1 MKTCLQPFTL
11 IRLIFFAI
19 LSFFTQAAKA
29 QYVNVD
35 IVPDNTGK
43 VTGIGINLNC
53 SSYCSGYSQGQANIF
68 FTPAPEHA
76 LTNVVGYRITNSSG
90 NQSQINT
97 TNGSLGT
104 QDWYYGGQLT
114 ATFYAAPSEIDVRG
128 NDISIPSGD
137 VTPTVNDNTHFGVQ
151 LAPSGSHTRLFRIY
165 NTGIGALGL
174 SGNPRVSITGANAS
188 DFQVTTQPSSDI
200 VGGNSSIFFIITFT
214 PSGLGTRT
222 ATVTINNSDSNE
234 GTYTFN
240 IAGIGVNNLPNINI
254 VGKGQ
259 DIPHTYNGPS
269 TDNDTDFGSRNIG
282 AGPVVKT
289 FTIENTGTGT
299 LDLSTGTVVLFDGT
313 GAADFS
319 LASPPSSSSIAPNGS
334 TTFQV
339 AFNPSVVGSRNATVY
354 VNSFAPT
361 EHPYYFSIRGTG
373 LEGCTQVASATQ
385 SMSWNGSVSNDW
397 TNPCNWTPNGVP
409 TQTNPVSIQSGGT
422 VVIPSGTT
430 ATAKSITLNGSF
442 SNRPSLTINQNA
454 ALRMGST
461 ESTVTKFEMVQY
473 ATVTNNG
480 LLILETSGGSGVN
493 STFEMGFDDNV
504 FHNYGSVVINS
515 TNSTPIQIG
524 NTGSNGPSATFNN
537 YACASFANYSGGML
551 LNTVGSSFFNNAGM
565 FRTVG
570 NLGAVGTFTNQS
582 GGVAFIG
589 GTLTH
594 NQITSNTG
602 SVRVNRNASATTMFT
617 YTGTYAG
624 TIEIFTDAG
633 LSNSAGTYNQAN
645 NTFTPA
651 NTLPAGSVPIFIKIT
666 STANSC
672 SYVVPNTFQN
682 GCAQVATSTENMG
695 WNGSVNSDW
704 TNPCNWTPNGV
715 PGAGNVVLIP
725 TATVYPTISTGI
737 NATAKQVYMTGNAS
751 LTVGTGA
758 SLTVQNNAVALYLQD
773 NAQFINRGTTT
784 ITNTN
789 ATAQNQGAIQLA
801 VSTTA
806 LENYG
811 TLNANGNQN
820 YGMYA
825 VGTFNNKTGATLT
838 ASGYRGGYVAAGGK
852 IINESNAT
860 INATGSNIGL
870 VLDGQ
875 NTTSSNSGT
884 INSSKIEIINATT
897 FTNQNC
903 GVIKITGNL
912 DMSGNSVF
920 NNYGYTLVGSDLG
933 HYVATTNNYGVLK
946 YNSLTGGVNNT
957 TNSVVVNNTTPIFTF
972 GATYNGTVNG
982 IFTNE
987 AATSGNSAGTYT
999 QNTNTFTPSSSL
1011 PTGSQTLYAKIT
1023 PNTGGCFYVVP
1034 FTFNNAGQPDYTI
1047 STSGNNLVITD
1058 LTGTGET
1065 LDITPNS
1072 TNIRFNVTGKTF
1084 SLNNG
1089 PTTNFPADVPLSSLA
1104 SITVNTA
1111 DGNDI
1116 INIGALGNNLPSLTI
1131 HGGTGDDQVNFNE
1144 DITFATNANLD
1155 VDLQNDDGSP
1165 GVDGVTFAINTNI
1178 VLQGTGA
1185 ATLRVSKNVVFNN
1198 GSTLG
1203 TNNGNLTVEANQ
1215 QTSPTAGN
1223 FIGVSMGSSTQLQ
1236 VLGSGTLTVKGK
1248 GGNDASGSQAG
1259 ILLNFGGVIYGGS
1272 NTVSVIGNGGAS
1284 SGIGN
1289 YGIFIQG
1296 SSAKITSLGGAVT
1309 VEGTGGGTG
1318 SSIGNDGIRLA
1329 TSGEITSAGTGAVTV
1344 TGRGGT
1350 APTGINNVGV
1360 NIQASAKI
1368 TSVGGAVTVN
1378 AYGGGSGASQL
1389 NYGLFMS
1396 QSGEISAGGT
1406 GTVTITGE
1414 GGTATGSSN
1423 HGIAL
1428 EGLIKSAGGNI
1439 ALTGKPGGGSTL
1451 TYGIYMSK
1459 QSGAPVSSITT
1470 EVSGGNI
1477 AITTNSLRIVDS
1489 PDIRT
1494 NSSGRVTLK
1503 PFTAGTAIEFSL
1515 APDATNGP
1523 LILSDLELDRI
1534 STGTLVVGDATMG
1547 DITVGTGIT
1556 RPTLTNMELISG
1568 GDVIISG
1575 GSINT
1580 NGGTLLLD
1588 PGTSP
1593 KVIKPTFNGT
1603 DVTVFTLTVGGDLDI
1618 PINGTTAGD
1627 GTGSTYSQLKVVGG
1641 VNLSGTNL
1649 VLSGTPALVG
1659 GETFVIV
1666 DNDGTEAVGGTF
1678 SNFAQGATLSNF
1690 LGSGRSATISYTGGT
1705 DNNDVV
1711 ITVAA
1716 PAVPDINLKGN
1727 SQNIARGDNTPIIT
1741 DHTDFGPVSV
1751 PSGSVT
1757 RTFTIENT
1765 GAGALTLGTITG
1777 GTTDFVITQPS
1788 LTSIPANGS
1797 TTFTVTF
1804 DPTTAGKRTAT
1815 ISIPSNDPDENPYTF
1830 AIEGYG
1836 GTPFITTW
1844 KTDNSGTSSSTS
1856 IRIPTTGTGYSYD
1869 VDWNNDGIYDE
1880 LGLTGNVTHDYGTA
1894 GTYTVAIRGTFPRIY
1909 FNDAGDK
1916 AKLLAVTQWG
1926 SGAWTSM
1933 ERAFAGCIN
1942 LEVSAT
1948 DIPDLANVTS
1958 TRHMFSGCQKLTGPN
1973 NIGSW
1978 NVGSVTDMGY
1988 MFAGCLLFNQAING
2002 WDVRA
2007 VTTMR
2012 SLFFGATSFNQPLNG
2027 WQVGAVTTM
2036 EEMFSNADAFNG
2048 NIANWDVRNVTTFR
2062 RMFFMAP
2069 RFNQNIGSW
2078 QPTKALSTS
2087 QMFYGATDFNG
2098 NIGGWDVQMVNDM
2111 SGMFYGASHF
2121 NQDIGNWQVGAVTD
2135 MSTMFRAAVAFN
2147 QDISRWNVSKVL
2159 DMSMMFYGTTA
2170 FNQNIS
2176 GWNVSTVTNMGLMFH
2191 ETSAFNQ
2198 DLSSWDI
2205 RAVTTLYGMFDHA
2218 TAFNQSLSSWG
2229 AKLNTGVDLRFFLD
2243 NCGMSVANYDATLT
2257 GFSQSTLTSKEMGA
2271 AGLKYCAAAAARATL
2286 VGATGSGGKGWV
2298 ITGDALS
2305 STCTPDINLKGN
2317 NVSIVSG
2324 DNTPIITDHTDFGPV
2339 SVPSG
2344 SVTRTF
2350 TIENTGAVAL
2360 TLGTITGGTTDFTI
2374 TQPSLTSIPANSSTT
2389 FTVTFDPT
2397 TTGKRTTTISIPSN
2411 DSGSPYTFAIEGYG
2425 GKPFITTWQTDKD
2438 NPAQTSI
2445 TIPTTGT
2452 GYSYDVDW
2460 NNDGIYDE
2468 FGLTGNVTH
2477 DYGTANTYTVA
2488 IRGAFPRIFFDND
2501 GANNKKLLSV
2511 NQWGDIDWKSFE
2523 RAFLG
2528 CDNLQINAS
2537 DKPDLNDVTNMSRTF
2552 LAISAINQDISAW
2565 DVSSVEN
2572 MSLMFSGVSSF
2583 NQNISNWNVSKV
2595 TNMARMFSATAFNQ
2609 NISGWDV
2616 SKVTNMTGMFLGATA
2631 FDQNLAAWGTKFNAS
2646 VDLTEMLSSCGMNVA
2661 NYDATLIG
2669 FNQGTVTGRNLGATG
2684 LQYCTAQ
2691 SARTNLTTNKGWT
2704 IAGDALSSTCA
2715 PEINLKGNS
2724 ISIVSGDNSPII
2736 TDHTDFGPVSVP
2748 SGSVMRT
2755 FTIENTGA
2763 GALTL
2768 GTITGGTTDFVITQ
2782 PSLTTVAV
2790 GSSTTFTVTFDP
2802 TTAGKRTAT
2811 ISIPSNDPDENPYTF
2826 AIEGYGGK
2834 PFVTTWKTDNSGTSS
2849 ATSITIPTLGTGYN
2863 YDVDWNNDGIYD
2875 ELGVTGSVTHNYGTA
2890 GTYTVAIRGDFPRI
2904 HFNSVGDASKLL
2916 TISQWGDI
2924 AWTSM
2929 SSAFNGCNNLSVTA
2943 TDVPN
2948 LSGVTSLSSMFANCT
2963 ILNGPANISTWNT
2976 STITG
2981 MSRMFQEATSFN
2993 QDISNWD
3000 VSNVTNM
3007 SLMFQNATAFNQSLA
3022 AWGTKFN
3029 ASVNLGNFLDNCG
3042 MNEVNYDATL
3052 IGFNQGTVTGRSLG
3066 ALGLKYC
3073 TAQSARNNLITNKG
3087 WTITG
3092 DAQNIAC
3099 TSPDYTITTTSGN
3112 IVITDAKGTGA
3123 TLEVSENSGKIRFNV
3138 TGKTYNI
3145 DGGTTTAFTTP
3156 AEVVLS
3162 GKNSITVNTA
3172 GGNDIINVGAFTT
3185 QLPTLTINGGTGD
3198 DEVNLN
3204 GNITFVSNA
3213 NLDLDL
3219 QNDDATAPGT
3229 DALSIAAN
3237 AIVTLSGTGTA
3248 TVKVSKNATINSG
3261 GSLQTQNGNLVVE
3274 ANQQTTPSSGDFAG
3288 VDVNGGSLKV
3298 TGSGQTAIK
3307 GKSGVAGY
3315 KAGVSVSNG
3324 GIIEGGTAALSV
3336 TGTGGTAAYNENI
3349 GVLVTGTNSKITS
3362 LGGNVSVVGQG
3373 DGMPG
3378 GYNQHGVAV
3387 KSSGMITAG
3396 GTGTVTVQGTGA
3408 SQTDGYT
3415 FGVHLNAGT
3424 ITSSGGNVSV
3434 TGQGGGSNTANHGI
3448 YLESSGLISAGGVG
3462 TVTVQGSGGSGTNG
3476 YHQGVFLKS
3485 SAITSTNGHISVT
3498 GQAGGASTSSANT
3511 GVLLDATSRIA
3522 AGGTGN
3528 VTVQGTG
3535 SSSASTASFNYGLQL
3550 SGSNSQISTNNGNI
3564 RLIGQGGQGAN
3575 GSFNNSTGN
3584 TGIGLSGKVLA
3595 GGTGTIY
3602 IEGTGANQSFSD
3614 GVEVDNLVTTNDG
3627 TITIIGVGGA
3637 DATASNGSVG
3647 VDLNGTV
3654 TAGNGKAINIQGT
3667 AGSSTGPYNQGV
3679 YIRRTVNSTS
3689 GGAITITGIEGGS
3702 GVGIEIESLSG
3713 GQITTASMGG
3723 NISLITNSIDIKN
3736 TAVIS
3741 TNSASSVILRPYT
3754 NGVNIDLGA
3763 ATNLLGGPLSLSDDE
3778 LDRITAGTLQIGDA
3792 NSGAITISAPI
3803 SRAAATN
3810 VNLTTAGA
3818 VNLNASALAI
3828 NGGNLAINAAGGI
3841 NPTVAGTDVNV
3852 GTVSFAS
3859 GNDLAIAINGTTADT
3874 DYRQLNVAGSVN
3886 LSGLD
3891 LVLSGSHVPVLGQTF
3906 VIVNNDGSDAIQGT
3920 FNGLPE
3926 GSTIAPF
3933 LGGQL
3938 NARISYVG
3946 GDGNDAVLTVIASVE
3961 LPANTANVTICK
3973 NATASLTASCKVG
3986 QVTWYNA
3993 AGTTQLFV
4001 GSPLVTPALTAST
4014 SYKVRCELA
4023 PQLSG
4028 FVDVMVTVVVPPT
4041 ITLTTLQQTLNE
4053 GNNPVLCD
4061 TDANPVNGLQFN
4073 VTGLCVSGSPV
4084 WRVQVGSGA
4093 WSNWSA
4099 TAPVS
4104 QSSNNQ
4110 PHRYQAACDANC
4122 ASTYSGV
4129 IELTINNRASVPQN
4143 VSLLV
4148 DGVTVAVGET
4158 KEVCSLVNMPLT
4170 FNANCATGEV
4180 ILYSVDGGEYSAGVP
4195 VGLVDNQYHNYRVR
4209 CRKSDGTP
4217 SCVESESGVM
4227 RLKLVTIPSAPTVS
4241 LPSTS
4246 SCNPSASFSG
4256 QSTCGSLRTVWYNAT
4271 TNVALPSLPST
4282 VPSQTTSYYA
4292 RCQTENGCVSDKSN
4306 VVTFTLTPTQVAP
4319 VITASQEIVCTGTT
4333 VTISANCPAG
4343 SQTFW
4348 NTGVTAPS
4356 FEVAFSNVTKQT
4368 YWAKCLFD
4376 GGCQSSESIRKDIYW
4391 NAFVVTL
4398 INIGESKSAVKPAND
4413 KSLWSSQFITRDG
4426 GPELD
4431 QSTQVNPTLFYVENA
4446 NKMAPRYWTIN
4457 VEACG
4462 LSTDGS
4468 LTFDMLATPEMGVIR
4483 SFNTH
4488 ENNAPYFMY
4497 ANREGW
4503 TELYAQNH
4511 PAYGFYQDNGVG
4523 GNVYDTGLPKGLYKL
4538 GIRYWDQKGWGSIYP
4553 ATRQPQGNVLA
4564 YQEYWFRI
4572 QSKDGVGVG
4581 AARTAESEEANG
4593 KGQGAR
4599 GEGQEANGK
4608 WQGSDNG
4615 KQITDN
4621 GSFATVLPNPVTNIL
4636 RLKVQDGK
4644 AQTVQA
4650 ALTDAS
4656 GREIVRRQFVPETN
4670 THQEEFGVS
4679 ELPAGMYFLKVTT
4692 PEKQATLK
4700 VVKVN

>member
-1 MKTCLQPFTL
+1 MKKL
-11 IRLIFFAI
+11 IYLLMALLISQNLFA
-19 LSFFTQAAKA
+19 
-29 QYVNVD
+29 VD
-35 IVPDNTGK
+35 KNW
-43 VTGIGINLNC
+43 IG
-53 SSYCSGYSQGQANIF
+53 
-68 FTPAPEHA
+68 
-76 LTNVVGYRITNSSG
+76 VTNSDW
-90 NQSQINT
+90 NT
-97 TNGSLGT
+97 ASNWS
-104 QDWYYGGQLT
+104 
-114 ATFYAAPSEIDVRG
+114 PS
-128 NDISIPSGD
+128 
-137 VTPTVNDNTHFGVQ
+137 
-151 LAPSGSHTRLFRIY
+151 
-165 NTGIGALGL
+165 
-174 SGNPRVSITGANAS
+174 
-188 DFQVTTQPSSDI
+188 
-200 VGGNSSIFFIITFT
+200 
-214 PSGLGTRT
+214 
-222 ATVTINNSDSNE
+222 
-234 GTYTFN
+234 
-240 IAGIGVNNLPNINI
+240 
-254 VGKGQ
+254 
-259 DIPHTYNGPS
+259 
-269 TDNDTDFGSRNIG
+269 
-282 AGPVVKT
+282 
-289 FTIENTGTGT
+289 
-299 LDLSTGTVVLFDGT
+299 
-313 GAADFS
+313 
-319 LASPPSSSSIAPNGS
+319 
-334 TTFQV
+334 
-339 AFNPSVVGSRNATVY
+339 
-354 VNSFAPT
+354 
-361 EHPYYFSIRGTG
+361 
-373 LEGCTQVASATQ
+373 
-385 SMSWNGSVSNDW
+385 
-397 TNPCNWTPNGVP
+397 GVP
-409 TQTNPVSIQSGGT
+409 TANDDITILDNVPHDPVINTAVT
-422 VVIPSGTT
+422 VNKAFVGNDLT
-430 ATAKSITLNGSF
+430 ITSLGSF
-442 SNRPSLTINQNA
+442 
-454 ALRMGST
+454 
-461 ESTVTKFEMVQY
+461 TVTTDFI
-473 ATVTNNG
+473 NNFFT
-480 LLILETSGGSGVN
+480 LRSGV
-493 STFEMGFDDNV
+493 
-504 FHNYGSVVINS
+504 I
-515 TNSTPIQIG
+515 
-524 NTGSNGPSATFNN
+524 
-537 YACASFANYSGGML
+537 
-551 LNTVGSSFFNNAGM
+551 
-565 FRTVG
+565 
-570 NLGAVGTFTNQS
+570 
-582 GGVAFIG
+582 
-589 GTLTH
+589 
-594 NQITSNTG
+594 
-602 SVRVNRNASATTMFT
+602 
-617 YTGTYAG
+617 
-624 TIEIFTDAG
+624 
-633 LSNSAGTYNQAN
+633 
-645 NTFTPA
+645 
-651 NTLPAGSVPIFIKIT
+651 
-666 STANSC
+666 
-672 SYVVPNTFQN
+672 
-682 GCAQVATSTENMG
+682 
-695 WNGSVNSDW
+695 
-704 TNPCNWTPNGV
+704 
-715 PGAGNVVLIP
+715 
-725 TATVYPTISTGI
+725 
-737 NATAKQVYMTGNAS
+737 
-751 LTVGTGA
+751 
-758 SLTVQNNAVALYLQD
+758 
-773 NAQFINRGTTT
+773 
-784 ITNTN
+784 
-789 ATAQNQGAIQLA
+789 
-801 VSTTA
+801 
-806 LENYG
+806 
-811 TLNANGNQN
+811 
-820 YGMYA
+820 
-825 VGTFNNKTGATLT
+825 
-838 ASGYRGGYVAAGGK
+838 
-852 IINESNAT
+852 
-860 INATGSNIGL
+860 
-870 VLDGQ
+870 
-875 NTTSSNSGT
+875 SNSGT
-884 INSSKIEIINATT
+884 ITVNGNLTHYCIYAEDFSSTPLTILEFKNEVCGKVFVPNGTFNLGGVCNNYGMIIADGFGFISGHAPGNTQYFGT
-897 FTNQNC
+897 FTNT
-903 GVIKITGNL
+903 GVFKKNTG
-912 DMSGNSVF
+912 SAAGIQ
-920 NNYGYTLVGSDLG
+920 NNYLF
-933 HYVATTNNYGVLK
+933 
-946 YNSLTGGVNNT
+946 VNN
-957 TNSVVVNNTTPIFTF
+957 SDPIFIYGNAF
-972 GATYNGTVNG
+972 NGTVNG
-982 IFTNE
+982 IFTDA
-987 AATSGNSAGTYT
+987 AATASAGTFT
-999 QNTNTFTPSSSL
+999 APNTFTPSNSL
-1011 PTGSQTLYAKIT
+1011 PSGSQTLYAKIT

-1034 FTFNNAGQPDYTI
+1034 FAFNNAGQPDYNI

-1116 INIGALGNNLPSLTI
+1116 INIGALGSNLPSLTI
-1131 HGGTGDDQVNFNE
+1131 NGGTGDDQVNFNG

-1155 VDLQNDDGSP
+1155 VDLQNDDASP
-1165 GVDGVTFAINTNI
+1165 GVDAITFAINANI
-1178 VLQGTGA
+1178 ILQGTGA
-1185 ATLRVSKNVVFNN
+1185 ATLKVSKNVVFNN

-1223 FIGVSMGSSTQLQ
+1223 FIGVSMTTSTQLQ
-1236 VLGSGTLTVKGK
+1236 VLGSGALTVKGK
-1248 GGNDASGSQAG
+1248 GGNDASGGQAG
-1259 ILLNFGGVIYGGS
+1259 IFLNFGGVIYGGS

-1289 YGIFIQG
+1289 YGILIQG
-1296 SSAKITSLGGAVT
+1296 STAKITSLGGAVT

-1318 SSIGNDGIRLA
+1318 SSIGNDGIRLT

-1344 TGRGGT
+1344 TGRGGS
-1350 APTGINNVGV
+1350 ASTGNNNIGV
-1360 NIQASAKI
+1360 NLQTSGKI
-1368 TSVGGAVTVN
+1368 TSVGGSITVN
-1378 AYGGGSGASQL
+1378 AYGGGSGTSQL
-1389 NYGLFMS
+1389 NYGLSMS

-1414 GGTATGSSN
+1414 GGTSTGVSN
-1423 HGIAL
+1423 HGITL
-1428 EGLIKSAGGNI
+1428 EGLVKSAGGNI
-1439 ALTGKPGGGSTL
+1439 ALTGKSGGGSS

-1459 QSGAPVSSITT
+1459 QIGAPVSSITT
-1470 EVSGGNI
+1470 EVNGGDI
-1477 AITTNSLRIVDS
+1477 AIITNSLRIVDS

-1503 PFTAGTAIEFSL
+1503 PFTAGTAIDFSL
-1515 APDATNGP
+1515 APDGANGP

-1547 DITVGTGIT
+1547 DITVGIGIT
-1556 RPTLTNMELISG
+1556 RPTLTNMQLISG

-1593 KVIKPTFNGT
+1593 KAVKPTFNGT
-1603 DVTVFTLTVGGDLDI
+1603 DVIAGTLSFNSDLQI
-1618 PINGTTAGD
+1618 TINGTTLGD
-1627 GTGSTYSQLKVVGG
+1627 GTGSTYSQLNVEGEIDLRG
-1641 VNLSGTNL
+1641 VDLLLAGTYVPTGNE
-1649 VLSGTPALVG
+1649 VFT
-1659 GETFVIV
+1659 IV
-1666 DNDGTEAVGGTF
+1666 NNDGTDPIVGTF
-1678 SNFAQGATLSNF
+1678 TGLAQGATIPNF
-1690 LGSGRSATISYTGGT
+1690 RGSGLNATISYTGGT
-1705 DNNDVV
+1705 GNNDVV
-1711 ITVAA
+1711 ITVSA

-1741 DHTDFGPVSV
+1741 DHTDFGPVLVSS

-1788 LTSIPANGS
+1788 LTTIPANGS

-1844 KTDNSGTSSSTS
+1844 KTDNSGNPGSSNSTS

-1880 LGLTGNVTHDYGTA
+1880 FGLTGNVTHDYGTA
-1894 GTYTVAIRGTFPRIY
+1894 GTYTVAIRGTFPRIF
-1909 FNDAGDK
+1909 FNASGEA
-1916 AKLLAVTQWG
+1916 AKLLGVTQWG
-1926 SGAWTSM
+1926 SGVWTSM
-1933 ERAFAGCIN
+1933 ESAFKGCVN
-1942 LEVSAT
+1942 LDVSAT
-1948 DIPDLANVTS
+1948 DVPDLTNVTS
-1958 TRHMFSGCQKLTGPN
+1958 TNAMFASCLKLTGPS

-1978 NVGSVTDMGY
+1978 NVSSVTDMGY
-1988 MFAGCLLFNQAING
+1988 MFAACVLFNQDIGG

-2007 VTTMR
+2007 VNNMR
-2012 SLFFGATSFNQPLNG
+2012 NMFALAASFNQSLNN
-2027 WQVGAVTTM
+2027 WQVGAVTSM
-2036 EEMFSNADAFNG
+2036 EEMFSQADAFNG
-2048 NIANWDVRNVTTFR
+2048 NITNWDVRNVTTFR
-2062 RMFFMAP
+2062 RMFFEAF

-2098 NIGGWDVQMVNDM
+2098 NIGGWDVQTVNDM
-2111 SGMFYGASHF
+2111 SGMFDGASHF
-2121 NQDIGNWQVGAVTD
+2121 NQDIGNWQVGAVTN
-2135 MSTMFRAAVAFN
+2135 MRSMFRDAVIFN
-2147 QDISRWNVSKVL
+2147 QDISRWEVSAVTN
-2159 DMSMMFYGTTA
+2159 MESMFHGTTA

-2176 GWNVSTVTNMGLMFH
+2176 GWIVSAATNIKLMFYQAP
-2191 ETSAFNQ
+2191 SFNQ

-2205 RAVTTLYGMFDHA
+2205 RAVENMYGMFYGA

-2229 AKLNTGVDLRFFLD
+2229 TKLNANVDLRFFLD

-2257 GFSQSTLTSKEMGA
+2257 GFSQSTVTNREMGA

-2286 VGATGSGGKGWV
+2286 VGATGSGGKGWI

-2305 STCTPDINLKGN
+2305 STCVPEINLKGN
-2317 NVSIVSG
+2317 SVSIVSG

-2360 TLGTITGGTTDFTI
+2360 TLGTITGGTTDFVI
-2374 TQPSLTSIPANSSTT
+2374 TQPSLTTIPANGSTT

-2397 TTGKRTTTISIPSN
+2397 TAGKRTATISIPNN
-2411 DSGSPYTFAIEGYG
+2411 DTDENPYTFAIEGYG
-2425 GKPFITTWQTDKD
+2425 GRPFITTWKTD
-2438 NPAQTSI
+2438 NLGSSSSNSTSI
-2445 TIPTTGT
+2445 EIPTTGT

-2477 DYGTANTYTVA
+2477 NYGTAGTYTVA
-2488 IRGAFPRIFFDND
+2488 IRGAFPRIYFHDDND
-2501 GANNKKLLSV
+2501 ISKILTV

-2523 RAFLG
+2523 DAFEG
-2528 CDNLQINAS
+2528 CTNLEINAS
-2537 DKPDLNDVTNMSRTF
+2537 DKPDLNDVTNMRNMFT
-2552 LAISAINQDISAW
+2552 AITAINQDISAW
-2565 DVSSVEN
+2565 DVSSVQD
-2572 MSLMFSGVSSF
+2572 MSNMFSSIVSF
-2583 NQNISNWNVSKV
+2583 NQDISGWDVSKV
-2595 TNMARMFSATAFNQ
+2595 TNMSTMFAGATAFNQDISGWDVSKVTDMTGMFASATAFNQ

-2631 FDQNLAAWGTKFNAS
+2631 FNQSLGAWGTKFNAS
-2646 VDLTEMLSSCGMNVA
+2646 VDLTEMLSSCGMSIA

-2704 IAGDALSSTCA
+2704 ITGDALSSTCA
-2715 PEINLKGNS
+2715 PEINLKGNNV
-2724 ISIVSGDNSPII
+2724 SIVSGDNSPII

-2748 SGSVMRT
+2748 SGSVTRT

-2768 GTITGGTTDFVITQ
+2768 GTITGGTTDFTITQ
-2782 PSLTTVAV
+2782 PSSTTVAV

-2802 TTAGKRTAT
+2802 TTTGKRTAT
-2811 ISIPSNDPDENPYTF
+2811 ISIPSNDPGSPYTF

-2834 PFVTTWKTDNSGTSS
+2834 PFITTWKTDNSGTSN

-2875 ELGVTGSVTHNYGTA
+2875 ELAVTGSVTHNYGTA

-3042 MNEVNYDATL
+3042 MSEVNYDATL

-3112 IVITDAKGTGA
+3112 IVITDAKGTGE

-3145 DGGTTTAFTTP
+3145 DGGITTAFTTP

-3162 GKNSITVNTA
+3162 GKTSITVNTA

-3219 QNDDATAPGT
+3219 QNDDATTPGT

-3248 TVKVSKNATINSG
+3248 TVKVSKNATINTG
-3261 GSLQTQNGNLVVE
+3261 GSLLTQNGNLVVE

-3298 TGSGQTAIK
+3298 TGSGQATIK

-3315 KAGVSVSNG
+3315 KAGVSVNSG
-3324 GIIEGGTAALSV
+3324 GLIEGGNAPLSV
-3336 TGTGGTAAYNENI
+3336 VGTGGTASGNENI

-3362 LGGNVSVVGQG
+3362 LGGNVSVTGQG
-3373 DGMPG
+3373 G
-3378 GYNQHGVAV
+3378 GLADEYNQHGVAV
-3387 KSSGMITAG
+3387 TDLGMITAG

-3408 SQTDGYT
+3408 SQTDGNT
-3415 FGVHLNAGT
+3415 FGVHLDAGT

-3434 TGQGGGSNTANHGI
+3434 TGQGGGSSDATSNHGI
-3448 YLESSGLISAGGVG
+3448 NLESSGLISAGGAG
-3462 TVTVQGSGGSGTNG
+3462 TVTVLGTGGTGTDG
-3476 YHQGVFLKS
+3476 YHQGVFLTS

-3498 GQAGGASTSSANT
+3498 GQAGGASTGSAK

-3535 SSSASTASFNYGLQL
+3535 SSSPSTASFNYGLQL

-3564 RLIGQGGQGAN
+3564 RLIGQGGQGTN
-3575 GSFNNSTGN
+3575 GSFNNPTGN

-3595 GGTGTIY
+3595 GGTGSIY

-3614 GVEVDNLVTTNDG
+3614 GVEVRNLVTTNDG
-3627 TITIIGVGGA
+3627 TITIIGIGGA

-3647 VDLNGTV
+3647 VDLNGTI

-3667 AGSSTGPYNQGV
+3667 AGSSTGPDNKGV
-3679 YIRRTVNSTS
+3679 YIRGTINSTS
-3689 GGAITITGIEGGS
+3689 GGAITVTGIEGGS

-3736 TAVIS
+3736 TATIS

-3754 NGVNIDLGA
+3754 NGVNIDLGSS
-3763 ATNLLGGPLSLSDDE
+3763 TNPLGGPLSLSDDE

-3792 NSGAITISAPI
+3792 NSGAITVSAPI

-3810 VNLTTAGA
+3810 VNLSTAGA
-3818 VNLNASALAI
+3818 VNLNASALAT
-3828 NGGNLAINAAGGI
+3828 NGGNLVINAAAGI
-3841 NPTVAGTDVNV
+3841 NPTAAGTDVNV

-3859 GNDLAIAINGTTADT
+3859 GNDLAIVINGTTADT
-3874 DYRQLNVAGSVN
+3874 DYRQLKVEGSVN

-3891 LVLSGSHVPVLGQTF
+3891 LVLSGSHIPVLGQTF
-3906 VIVNNDGSDAIQGT
+3906 VLVNNDGSDAIQGT

-3933 LGGQL
+3933 LGSQL

-3961 LPANTANVTICK
+3961 LPTNTTNVTICK
-3973 NATASLTASCKVG
+3973 NATASLTASCAVG

-4001 GSPLVTPALTAST
+4001 GSPLVTPTLTAST
-4014 SYKVRCELA
+4014 VYKVRCELA

-4041 ITLTTLQQTLNE
+4041 ISLTTLQQTLNE

-4061 TDANPVNGLQFN
+4061 TDANPVNGLQFG
-4073 VTGLCVSGSPV
+4073 VSSSCVVGNPV

-4104 QSSNNQ
+4104 QPSNNQ

-4143 VSLLV
+4143 VSMLV

-4158 KEVCSLVNMPLT
+4158 KEVCSLVTTTLT
-4170 FNANCATGEV
+4170 FNANCAAGEV

-4195 VGLVDNQYHNYRVR
+4195 VGLVDNQFHNYRVR

-4227 RLKLVTIPSAPTVS
+4227 RLKLVTIPTAPTVS
-4241 LPSTS
+4241 LSSTA
-4246 SCNPSASFSG
+4246 SCDATASFSG

-4292 RCQTENGCVSDKSN
+4292 RCQTENGCVSEKSN

-4368 YWAKCLFD
+4368 YWAKCLFE
-4376 GGCQSSESIRKDIYW
+4376 GGCQSSESVRKDVYW

-4413 KSLWSSQFITRDG
+4413 KSLWTSQFITRDG
-4426 GPELD
+4426 GPELE
-4431 QSTQVNPTLFYVENA
+4431 QSTQVNPTLYYVENA

-4511 PAYGFYQDNGVG
+4511 PAYGFYQDNGSG
-4523 GNVYDTGLPKGLYKL
+4523 GNIYDAGLPKGLYKL
-4538 GIRYWDQKGWGSIYP
+4538 GIRYWDMKGWGSIYP
-4553 ATRQPQGNVLA
+4553 STRQPQGNVLA

-4581 AARTAESEEANG
+4581 AARAAESEEAKS
-4593 KGQGAR
+4593 KG
-4599 GEGQEANGK
+4599 
-4608 WQGSDNG
+4608 QGSDNG

-4621 GSFATVLPNPVTNIL
+4621 GSFATVMPNPVSNIL
-4636 RLKVQDGK
+4636 RLKVQESKGHM
-4644 AQTVQA
+4644 VQA

-4656 GREIVRRQFVPETN
+4656 GREVLRRQFVPETN

-4679 ELPAGMYFLKVTT
+4679 ELPTGMYFLKVTT